1 VKTNKGRMA
10 EVINRPTKPTVTGE
24 KGFFRNKK
32 VGQKE
37 QSN

>member
-10 EVINRPTKPTVTGE
+10 EVIKPTTKPTVTE
-24 KGFFRNKK
+24 KVSFRNKK
-32 VGQKE
+32 IVGQKE